1 VKKRRLFS
9 MPIVSLLG
17 RAARF
22 ALRTQVFTIWI
33 VLCAVGFVAGMQ
45 VRPPSDSIPYE
56 EIFETMRVRSF
67 RESRSDSVSRFVVEL
82 VAGGKVFREYDV
94 DQAKFTEP
102 VRGYDYRRSISGT
115 RYSAMRVR
123 GHVDRGFWLEMPTT
137 SRTALLPEQFE
148 EMYRTTLDFVKPI
161 SIVTNVLSVLSG
173 YSVGYRFATWPASL
187 AAPKVQ
193 ERLLG
198 TPGFGRALAREA
210 WKRVLLEPALAA
222 QESDAARFASTAGTH
237 RVYTNFFKLA
247 VSDSNG
253 FISQEVARL
262 DSAGCVSEARVM
274 SAFARAVK
282 CATQDSCVLRSADFS
297 AIEDWADLLD
307 RHGHWAYRSI
317 PAGAAERMRYL
328 GTLAWYGIAPRSSD
342 DRRIWVGPRLMVRSG
357 DIEGFVADEIPSIRE
372 GCPLAW
378 IGWLRGD
385 ESHPSGNE
393 WTAQWLAESRQMIPL
408 VKFWTGIGRADE
420 RVAESSDP
428 WEEEEESV
436 ERVPAAD
443 GDSTAHAA
451 TPVPAMGG
459 VVGVTSSEPS
469 SDSLWSEVSRLGRPA
484 STDTTR
490 GVPAA
495 TDTASGTSSTSTK
508 SIRANVGG
516 FGP

>member
-1 VKKRRLFS
+1 MKKRRLLS

-17 RAARF
+17 RAARL

-45 VRPPSDSIPYE
+45 VRPPSGTIPYE

-67 RESRSDSVSRFVVEL
+67 RESRADSVSRFVVEL
-82 VAGGKVFREYDV
+82 VASGKVFSEYDV
-94 DQAKFTEP
+94 DAGKFSEP
-102 VRGYDYRRSISGT
+102 PRGYDYRRSISGT
-115 RYSAMRVR
+115 RYPALRVR

-137 SRTALLPEQFE
+137 SRTALLPGQFE
-148 EMYRTTLDFVKPI
+148 EMYRTTLDFVKPV
-161 SIVTNVLSVLSG
+161 SVVTNVLSVLSG

-193 ERLLG
+193 ERLMG

-210 WKRVLLEPALAA
+210 WKRVLLEPVLTA
-222 QESDAARFASTAGTH
+222 QESDAARFAEAAGTH

-253 FISQEVARL
+253 FIPQEVARL
-262 DSAGCVSEARVM
+262 DSAGCVSEARVL

-282 CATQDSCVLRSADFS
+282 CATQDSCVLTSADF
-297 AIEDWADLLD
+297 AAVEDWADLLD
-307 RHGHWAYRSI
+307 RHGHWAYRSV
-317 PAGAAERMRYL
+317 PTVAAERMRYL
-328 GTLAWYGIAPRSSD
+328 GTLAWYGIAPTTSD

-372 GCPLAW
+372 GCPISW

-393 WTAQWLAESRQMIPL
+393 WTAQWLAESRQMIPI

-420 RVAESSDP
+420 RVAESADP
-428 WEEEEESV
+428 WDEEED
-436 ERVPAAD
+436 ERAPVARE
-443 GDSTAHAA
+443 DSTHR
-451 TPVPAMGG
+451 THPALPPAGSA
-459 VVGVTSSEPS
+459 VNSSISGQS
-469 SDSLWSEVSRLGRPA
+469 SDSLWSEVARLGAPA
-484 STDTTR
+484 SVDTAS

-495 TDTASGTSSTSTK
+495 ADTARGASSTDPK
-508 SIRANVGG
+508 AIRANVGG
-516 FGP
+516 IGP